1 MIPHGCAV
9 GIIGEIVKDYLVC
22 WREDLRDGFLED
34 FFAPGSNPI
43 YTYNLI
49 KGEDPYVVAGVFLD
63 KDYDYAVTEDC
74 AYLKYINEK
83 IIEEFVRKICE
94 SDEVEDPIP
103 QRFGKVA
110 EQIWDRYTR
119 ECQKLNRDW
128 HCIDDET
135 DELCKKAVAKALD
148 ADALLD
154 QLTET
159 EKRNIYK
166 YMHQCDVCVIE
177 LTSITEAKNDK
188 EADEQQLVMDS
199 LWK

>member
-1 MIPHGCAV
+1 MDGSSHSI
-9 GIIGEIVKDYLVC
+9 GI
-22 WREDLRDGFLED
+22 RDGKVSFTGHN
-34 FFAPGSNPI
+34 F
-43 YTYNLI
+43 TY
-49 KGEDPYVVAGVFLD
+49 
-63 KDYDYAVTEDC
+63 KDD
-74 AYLKYINEK
+74 
-83 IIEEFVRKICE
+83 
-94 SDEVEDPIP
+94 
-103 QRFGKVA
+103 G
-110 EQIWDRYTR
+110 
-119 ECQKLNRDW
+119 KLNRDW

-188 EADEQQLVMDS
+188 EADEQQLVMES